1 LGPPISSLLSG
12 FWFPF
17 EFSFFFGV
25 VEVVEVEVDAE
36 DFFSAASF
44 LLAAAA
50 SAVLLAPE
58 VESDCDDFRDEARSA
73 LREWTTF
80 RICQAS
86 ARGRAEGKGIVAS
99 SLESVFR
106 SSVLCF
112 SSLRCRA
119 HFSFADSTK
128 KKKLSLLSPLSRTL
142 ALARALSL

>member
-1 LGPPISSLLSG
+1 LLSG

-25 VEVVEVEVDAE
+25 VEVVEVEVEAE

-58 VESDCDDFRDEARSA
+58 VESDCDFRDEARSA

-112 SSLRCRA
+112 SSLRCLA